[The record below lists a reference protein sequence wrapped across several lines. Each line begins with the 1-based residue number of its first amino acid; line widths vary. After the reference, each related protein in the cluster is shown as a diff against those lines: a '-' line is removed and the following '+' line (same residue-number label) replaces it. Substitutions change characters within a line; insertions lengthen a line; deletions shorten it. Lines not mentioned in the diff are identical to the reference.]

1 MSVAEC
7 GWLSALAWRFPIRWP
22 TRCSVLLRTARRSC
36 LCRLGSI
43 PSAAKTAS
51 HHEASVD
58 RAPEFDILSC
68 RSRYAGVGKRVR
80 DHLEVKITHEV
91 PAERQLI
98 RQAGTMH
105 LGWIWT
111 GNLRSLLTGPGWST
125 ACGEPAVKQRS
136 RK

>member
-1 MSVAEC
+1 MFMH
-7 GWLSALAWRFPIRWP
+7 LPALGVLARF
-22 TRCSVLLRTARRSC
+22 
-36 LCRLGSI
+36 
-43 PSAAKTAS
+43 
-51 HHEASVD
+51 
-58 RAPEFDILSC
+58 C

-80 DHLEVKITHEV
+80 DQLEVKITHEV

-125 ACGEPAVKQRS
+125 AGGEPAVKSEAVNHEKRH
-136 RK
+136 RG